1 MNEIIKYLYSLG
13 VKVIKIEMIGGE
25 TVLYFELY
33 DMGFSPIIHSKLTVD
48 KFKEL
53 LIEMYKKGLEKKLE
67 YAELEVEILKKKL
80 LKTI

>member
-13 VKVIKIEMIGGE
+13 VKTIKIESIGGE

-33 DMGFSPIIHSKLTVD
+33 GMGFSPIIDSKLTLD

-53 LIEMYKKGLEKKLE
+53 LIDMYKKGLERQLE
-67 YAELEVEILKKKL
+67 YAELEVETLKKKL
-80 LKTI
+80 LKAL